1 VVHALFIIMK
11 IAILSLVAATTVVVY
26 AADNAVEYPNEIKIM
41 PGHQKRSV
49 VVSPLPHT

>member
-1 VVHALFIIMK
+1 MK
-11 IAILSLVAATTVVVY
+11 FAILSLVATVVIVS
-26 AADNAVEYPNEIKIM
+26 AETNDVVEYTNEIKIM